1 MSPRQASVSSPLRGS
16 PLAATRLAVAAL
28 RPQRFAA
35 TRQIAV
41 EKERERKEGR
51 EERRSCIRYPLLLYC
66 RRRFVR
72 GSIYRFT
79 YVEKERG
86 GGDRDPGFWRIIG
99 RGTCASSSPISHAE
113 ALTAL
118 QVIDPVSRVPFQ
130 VPLFTGPE
138 VDHERWSNS
147 AEHVVAHSCMPRAL
161 NSGVFNW
168 HA

>member
-1 MSPRQASVSSPLRGS
+1 MTYTLFTHFSTSSGPRSLVEIENHSQILLLRFSKPRKFSGFESSASLGSSPLRGS
-16 PLAATRLAVAAL
+16 PLAATRLALAAL

-72 GSIYRFT
+72 GSIYRFM

-99 RGTCASSSPISHAE
+99 RGY
-113 ALTAL
+113 
-118 QVIDPVSRVPFQ
+118 DP
-130 VPLFTGPE
+130 G
-138 VDHERWSNS
+138 
-147 AEHVVAHSCMPRAL
+147 
-161 NSGVFNW
+161 
-168 HA
+168 